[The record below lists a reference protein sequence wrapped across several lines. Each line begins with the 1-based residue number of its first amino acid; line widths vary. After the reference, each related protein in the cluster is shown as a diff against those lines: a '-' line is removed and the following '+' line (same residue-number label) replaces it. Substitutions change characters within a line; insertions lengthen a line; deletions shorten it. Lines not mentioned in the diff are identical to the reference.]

1 MEIQKNETVI
11 GVLTQTI
18 KHPIKMIFWR
28 WNWKSAFFA
37 GLFRGSMY
45 FFTHLTEGWRAA
57 LGAMSVEFFF
67 RVFQGGISGALVQ
80 GLRNASP
87 AWAVTLFVMVLM
99 PIYSHT
105 VEYTLHTLHGDQN
118 RGKSLLISISFSI
131 ISAVF
136 NLFAMRRGV
145 MITGDDSQN
154 ESLWADLKKFPRIV
168 VEFVG
173 FLPVRLWRL
182 WQNG

>member
-1 MEIQKNETVI
+1 MANSKQETVL
-11 GVLTQTI
+11 GVLKYTAQ
-18 KHPIKMIFWR
+18 HPIEMLFWR

-37 GLFRGSMY
+37 GLFRGSIY
-45 FFTHLTEGWRAA
+45 LFTHLSEGWRAA
-57 LGAMSVEFFF
+57 LGAMSVEFIF
-67 RVFQGGISGALVQ
+67 RVIHGGISGSLMQ
-80 GLRNASP
+80 SLRKASP
-87 AWAVTLFVMVLM
+87 IWLATLFVMVLM

-105 VEYTLHTLHGDQN
+105 MEYTLHTLHGDQN
-118 RGKSLLISISFSI
+118 RNKSLAISISFSI
-131 ISAVF
+131 ISALF

-145 MITGDDSQN
+145 LITGEDTEN

-168 VEFVG
+168 VDFVG